1 MDNITYFLG
10 AGASAKAIPVV
21 ANFNIALKEFR
32 DKLFDQY
39 FQYEA
44 TEKHQNYSSER
55 REEILRSSDWKAMED
70 VHPDL
75 KYFAYHTEALLNDLQ
90 HHATVDTLARRY
102 FLSEGV
108 FFNKLVNLKALLN
121 IFFLQIQIN
130 SDEKDKRYDSF
141 IATMLERDAGKLS
154 MPPNVKFVSWNY
166 DLQLELS
173 LKNYRGKRIKDIQR
187 DFQITPSVFLHKP
200 LEVDLDNFAVV
211 KLNGTAGIY
220 DRQRDR
226 NTHELADIDDFYAG
240 HIFPKEMIALFKEL
254 SENRKTTCLNFFRFS
269 WENYNINRYI
279 ENDLSQETQ
288 NIAAEIFSDTQIL
301 VIIGYSF
308 PVFNRKVDLKLFESL
323 PNRTIVY
330 IQDTN
335 AKARKNFD
343 DIFPFLQEREI
354 EVIYIDDT
362 NQFHIPYT
370 YFQY

>member
-1 MDNITYFLG
+1 MGNITYFLG

-55 REEILRSSDWKAMED
+55 REEILRSNDWKAMED
-70 VHPDL
+70 VHPNL

-121 IFFLQIQIN
+121 IFFLDIQIN

-141 IATMLERDAGKLS
+141 IATMLESDAGKLS
-154 MPPNVKFVSWNY
+154 MPPNVKFISWNY

-173 LKNYRGKRIKDIQR
+173 LKNYRGKRRIKDIQR

-200 LEVDLDNFAVV
+200 LEVDLGNFAVV

-220 DRQRDR
+220 DRQRDK

-240 HIFPKEMIALFKEL
+240 HIFPKEMISLLK
-254 SENRKTTCLNFFRFS
+254 
-269 WENYNINRYI
+269 NYQKI
-279 ENDLSQETQ
+279 E
-288 NIAAEIFSDTQIL
+288 
-301 VIIGYSF
+301 
-308 PVFNRKVDLKLFESL
+308 KLH
-323 PNRTIVY
+323 V
-330 IQDTN
+330 
-335 AKARKNFD
+335 
-343 DIFPFLQEREI
+343 
-354 EVIYIDDT
+354 
-362 NQFHIPYT
+362 
-370 YFQY
+370 